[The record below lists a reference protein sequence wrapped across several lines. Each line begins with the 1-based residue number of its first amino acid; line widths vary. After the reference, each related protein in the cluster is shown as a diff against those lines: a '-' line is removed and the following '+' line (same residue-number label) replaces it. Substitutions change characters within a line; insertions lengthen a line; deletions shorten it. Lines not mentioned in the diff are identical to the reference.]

1 MKRLSPT
8 DIITAAHVEAILRDI
23 NTDKQVDLVK
33 PQRRPRPLPRP
44 LPEELSPGFRRVH
57 AETNGFEREP
67 IDSEPFTI
75 SQRKG
80 DWEYCILP
88 VFKSLDGLR
97 IVRPRPDGPWEIC
110 ECSDEELDLELDD
123 GTRQGWFVWIRMARE
138 VRLAREAGHD

>member
-75 SQRKG
+75 VQRKG

-110 ECSDEELDLELDD
+110 ECSDEEFDAELDD
-123 GTRQGWFVWIRMARE
+123 GTRQGWFVWIRLARE